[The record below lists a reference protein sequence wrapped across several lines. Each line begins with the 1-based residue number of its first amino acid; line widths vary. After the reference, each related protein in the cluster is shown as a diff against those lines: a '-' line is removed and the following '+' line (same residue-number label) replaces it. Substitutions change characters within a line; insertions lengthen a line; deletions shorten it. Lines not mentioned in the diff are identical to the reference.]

1 MEKTF
6 NTLGVADNCCSVIKY
21 IYANVQCSIRLNGNL
36 TDWFN
41 VNTGLKQGCPLS
53 PLLFNLYI
61 HDLVTFI
68 KSYNCGIDIG
78 NEKVCILLY
87 ADDIVILANNENALQ
102 TLLNA
107 LATWC
112 DDNCMT
118 VNPTKSNV
126 VQFRTP
132 SVPRS
137 CTEFKCGDNI
147 IHYAD
152 YYTYLGLVL
161 NEFLDYNI
169 TAKAVAA
176 SANRA

>member
-1 MEKTF
+1 MQ
-6 NTLGVADNCCSVIKY
+6 CSVRI
-21 IYANVQCSIRLNGNL
+21 NGNL

-41 VNTGLKQGCPLS
+41 VNTSLKQGCPLS

-61 HDLVTFI
+61 YDLVTFI

-152 YYTYLGLVL
+152 CYTYLGLVL

-169 TAKAVAA
+169 TPNAVTA

>member
-1 MEKTF
+1 
-6 NTLGVADNCCSVIKY
+6 
-21 IYANVQCSIRLNGNL
+21 
-36 TDWFN
+36 
-41 VNTGLKQGCPLS
+41 
-53 PLLFNLYI
+53 
-61 HDLVTFI
+61 
-68 KSYNCGIDIG
+68 
-78 NEKVCILLY
+78 
-87 ADDIVILANNENALQ
+87 
-102 TLLNA
+102 
-107 LATWC
+107 
-112 DDNCMT
+112 MT

-152 YYTYLGLVL
+152 CYTYLGLVL

-176 SANRA
+176 SANRALGLVIAKCKVLCGVTFIIISNVSVK